1 MFIRSIVV
9 AGTFS
14 AFAVG
19 CAGAEAEVEDEN
31 QQIID
36 NLIEAGFPA
45 DDIRIVEEKVY
56 VGNDAVVSLRAS
68 QEMLESEPGEEQY
81 RTNNLVGGGNVTI
94 CANDQDFLFDGNFS
108 NAFGQAIANYQ
119 NLNAAGI
126 SRLAFRRVTGA
137 PDAGC
142 TFFIDVFLVGGAG
155 GQSGFP
161 AGGAPFS
168 QALIGADTINF
179 GVPVLAHVL
188 THELGHCIGFRHS
201 DFFNRAISCG
211 GTPVNEGDGGVGA
224 NLVPGTPADA
234 VLNGSVMNSCF
245 NGSENG
251 LFTGTDITAIDVLY

>member
-19 CAGAEAEVEDEN
+19 CASVESEDET

-56 VGNDAVVSLRAS
+56 VGNDAVVSLQAS

-119 NLNAAGI
+119 NLNAAGL
-126 SRLAFRRVTGA
+126 SRLGFRRVTGG

-142 TFFIDVFLVGGAG
+142 TFFIDVFLQGGVGGS
-155 GQSGFP
+155 SGFP

-168 QALIGADTINF
+168 QAFIGADTIDF
-179 GVPVLAHVL
+179 GVPVLAHVI
-188 THELGHCIGFRHS
+188 THELGHAIGFRHS

-211 GTPVNEGDGGVGA
+211 GAPVNEGDGGVGA
-224 NLVPGTPADA
+224 NHVPGTPTDA
-234 VLNGSVMNSCF
+234 VINGSLMNSCF

-251 LFTGTDITAIDVLY
+251 LFNGTDITAIDVLY

>member
-19 CAGAEAEVEDEN
+19 CASVESEDEK

-36 NLIEAGFPA
+36 NLVEAGFPA

-56 VGNDAVVSLRAS
+56 VGNDAVVSLQAS

-126 SRLAFRRVTGA
+126 SRLGFRRVTGG

-142 TFFIDVFLVGGAG
+142 TFFIDVFLQGGVGGS
-155 GQSGFP
+155 SGFP

-168 QALIGADTINF
+168 QAFIGAGTIDF
-179 GVPVLAHVL
+179 GVPVLAHVI
-188 THELGHCIGFRHS
+188 THELGHAIGFRHS

-211 GTPVNEGDGGVGA
+211 GSPVNEGDAGVGA
-224 NLVPGTPADA
+224 NHVPGTPTDA
-234 VLNGSVMNSCF
+234 VINGSLMNSCF

-251 LFTGTDITAIDVLY
+251 QFAGTDITAIDVLY

>member
-9 AGTFS
+9 AGAFL

-19 CAGAEAEVEDEN
+19 CASFESEDET

-81 RTNNLVGGGNVTI
+81 RTNNLVGGGGVTI
-94 CANDQDFLFDGNFS
+94 CVNDQDFLFDAQFNA
-108 NAFGQAIANYQ
+108 AFGQAIANYQ
-119 NLNAAGI
+119 NLNAAGL
-126 SRLAFRRVTGA
+126 SRLAFRRVTGG
-137 PDAGC
+137 PDPGC

-155 GQSGFP
+155 GSAGFP
-161 AGGAPFS
+161 EFGAPFP
-168 QALIGADTINF
+168 QANIGIDTIQF
-179 GVPVLAHVL
+179 GAPVLAHVI

-201 DFFNRAISCG
+201 DFFDRSISCG
-211 GTPVNEGDGGVGA
+211 GAPVNEGDGGVGA
-224 NLVPGTPADA
+224 IHVPGTPTGAS
-234 VLNGSVMNSCF
+234 LNGSLMNSCF